1 MYPDL
6 QEENAHDSDLCE
18 LNPSKLLLCVE
29 MVKVG
34 LRLRP
39 DKTPLMAVNAIICIS
54 ESED

>member
-1 MYPDL
+1 ML
-6 QEENAHDSDLCE
+6 
-18 LNPSKLLLCVE
+18 KLLLCVE
-29 MVKVG
+29 AAAVVKVG